1 MTSPA
6 SFDFLRLN
14 DAQRLAVYHHL
25 GFWAKRELR
34 RVAKGA
40 DCARSDVRIIDYT
53 FCPNALLIAVANP
66 AKHLGMEYKDDTGAP
81 ASPAKNQYNTTTMIT
96 SQAAQLDFLNR
107 LTAAMPPCEVN
118 FVCNP
123 CHIVDSGCIRYKLD
137 ICRWPINALH
147 QCLARDAPLIV
158 KLREA
163 RKTTSRHNSAVE
175 IYLPDTPKTGGPTDP
190 ACFQQIFE
198 QYPPINNAPRLTL
211 IDFNITF
218 YYGDQLDHE
227 LPEQLRAFLT
237 TQLGPD
243 DSVELL
249 YHTDMI
255 KGSENAGRHRMDFW
269 LLVLAQNG
277 ARWTDEVLERKRFP
291 IRFGLN
297 WVREWSA
304 KGARRE

>member
-81 ASPAKNQYNTTTMIT
+81 ASFAKNQYNTTTMIT

-123 CHIVDSGCIRYKLD
+123 CHIVDSDCIRYNLD
-137 ICRWPINALH
+137 VCRWPINALH

-158 KLREA
+158 MLREA

-175 IYLPDTPKTGGPTDP
+175 IYLPDTPNTGGPTDP

-198 QYPPINNAPRLTL
+198 QVHILFARCFVVAHLEKIRVNAGYLRPHYFPEAISIVTVLLEAALVQYPPINNAPRLTL

-243 DSVELL
+243 DRVELL
-249 YHTDMI
+249 YHTD
-255 KGSENAGRHRMDFW
+255 
-269 LLVLAQNG
+269 VC
-277 ARWTDEVLERKRFP
+277 
-291 IRFGLN
+291 
-297 WVREWSA
+297 
-304 KGARRE
+304 